1 MYTISKCLQNSKRY
15 ILPRCYQNGSNSD
28 ILQLVGFIASPSP
41 QIRAVAIE
49 NLVPYSTT
57 DPSIFKINQLAPVKN
72 LKVLVQDR
80 PVRDML
86 PSFLIGA

>member
-1 MYTISKCLQNSKRY
+1 MCDISFIHRIF
-15 ILPRCYQNGSNSD
+15 ILTYF
-28 ILQLVGFIASPSP
+28 QLVGFIASPSP

-57 DPSIFKINQLAPVKN
+57 DPSIFKANKLTPVKN

-80 PVRDML
+80 PVREIL
-86 PSFLIGA
+86 PSLLAGASC